1 MEQDPVYALK
11 EAGAY
16 EGTEKRSGVLE
27 KARAISSPRE
37 DGPGLRRRDLRRRR
51 RDPGSRPR
59 LPSAEM
65 ALLGFLTGFFVSG
78 SANISNDYFDRDVD
92 RVNRPDRPLP
102 SGRVSV
108 AELWAL
114 FLVFAAAG
122 LASAAL
128 LGPAVLALAAAAWG
142 VALLYNVRLK
152 EAGLLGNL
160 AVAFCV
166 SMTVILGGVAAG
178 AVNGLVLTFGA
189 LAFLFDLG
197 EEIASDAM
205 DVEGDSVRSS
215 RSIAARSGRAH
226 ALRLSG
232 VAFSLFIALTFL
244 PFLAGWLGQVYLV
257 CAVARASPCRT
268 LAARLVRSTTIRCRA
283 RPRPPSVPCMGRVR
297 GCLRRRQSPLTAGGS
312 LGLVHRSA
320 RRPESRPGLP
330 PFSGKKFS
338 GAPAAARPWRRR
350 GTPPARARPVDR
362 DPAEPE
368 PLDLPDPRD
377 EPVDVRAADDLFRD
391 LLGRHHLR
399 ERLVVLRARHLPVEL
414 APCSR

>member
-1 MEQDPVYALK
+1 MT
-11 EAGAY
+11 
-16 EGTEKRSGVLE
+16 GTGKRSGILE
-27 KARAISSPRE
+27 KALAASELVR
-37 DGPGLRRRDLRRRR
+37 LDLVV
-51 RDPGSRPR
+51 GAGIFVVAGEILALGH
-59 LPSAEM
+59 LPPSGT

-128 LGPAVLALAAAAWG
+128 LGPAVLALAATAWG

-166 SMTVILGGVAAG
+166 SMTVILGGAAAG

-205 DVEGDSVRSS
+205 DVEGDSLRSS

-244 PFLAGWLGQVYLV
+244 PFLAGWLGQVYLL
-257 CAVARASPCRT
+257 CAVVAGLCMSY
-268 LAARLVRSTTIRCRA
+268 LSARLVRSTTIRE
-283 RPRPPSVPCMGRVR
+283 GRV
-297 GCLRRRQSPLTAGGS
+297 LVRRLYLAWGAFVIVFVVAS
-312 LGLVHRSA
+312 LL
-320 RRPESRPGLP
+320 
-330 PFSGKKFS
+330 
-338 GAPAAARPWRRR
+338 
-350 GTPPARARPVDR
+350 
-362 DPAEPE
+362 
-368 PLDLPDPRD
+368 
-377 EPVDVRAADDLFRD
+377 
-391 LLGRHHLR
+391 
-399 ERLVVLRARHLPVEL
+399 
-414 APCSR
+414 